1 MWQEEELEGRKMLL
15 DVAKHLTTLSSGS
28 ILLLTTLLKDVFEN
42 DVSELLWLRPVILLV
57 FSGSLLCAVVV
68 AWLVP
73 LAIIY
78 QAQRNRWQGEPVR
91 ERGPDPLTWAQD
103 KELGAR
109 KLRGLFYRLSG
120 IFFFLGVLF
129 LAFFGMS
136 NFNA

>member
-1 MWQEEELEGRKMLL
+1 MWREEELEGRKMML

-28 ILLLTTLLKDVFEN
+28 ILLLTTLLKDIFGN
-42 DVSELLWLRPVILLV
+42 NVSKLLWLRPVILLV
-57 FSGSLLCAVVV
+57 FSASLLCAVVV

-73 LAIIY
+73 PAIIY
-78 QAQRNRWQGEPVR
+78 QAQRNRWQEEGP
-91 ERGPDPLTWAQD
+91 ERGPDPLTWTQD

-120 IFFFLGVLF
+120 IFFFFGVLL
-129 LAFFGMS
+129 LALFGWS